1 MRTIKGVIRD
11 EDGITL
17 PSATILVKGSN
28 RGTISDKNGQFS
40 IRIPE
45 GENTILITSYV
56 GKKTSYTPITRDDSY
71 SIILETED

>member
-56 GKKTSYTPITRDDSY
+56 GKRPVTSRSLEMIHTRLS
-71 SIILETED
+71 